1 MTTEGCIRMSN
12 EALVEIVERVV
23 PGTVVIIEP

>member
-1 MTTEGCIRMSN
+1 MVTEGCIRMSN
-12 EALVEIVERVV
+12 EAVMEIVERSV